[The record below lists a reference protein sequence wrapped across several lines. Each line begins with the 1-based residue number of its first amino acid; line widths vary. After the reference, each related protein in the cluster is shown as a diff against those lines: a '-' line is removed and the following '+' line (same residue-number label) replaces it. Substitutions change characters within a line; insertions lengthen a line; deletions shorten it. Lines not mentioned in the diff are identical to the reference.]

1 MGEELGGGGRR
12 EKEKIESRTIR
23 GKLQGRRSSMVEFDP
38 WYLAVDETGNSEEF
52 RESGAGHWTSESDAG
67 RGQWHLPK
75 NQSPLFGSGA
85 RSRMHICSSP
95 GVACNAS
102 IYAVYIHVR
111 IGVYTWAKL
120 NEIWPDVYSEPWCR
134 SAPYRPTSGAHLRA
148 FVRERE
154 CLHTRST
161 SQLFA
166 DYARSR
172 SVTGGIALPTRLKSA
187 CDQFLRLR
195 HSRSFLSFSFFI
207 FLLESGA
214 TFGTFTT
221 KTRIR
226 RSKIYAVIRLWI
238 VNQKRLNFC
247 AVIADYTR
255 TCLSRVIPRF
265 NFKSFAT
272 TIYPSLSLI
281 ISKEL

>member
-1 MGEELGGGGRR
+1 MAPA
-12 EKEKIESRTIR
+12 KK
-23 GKLQGRRSSMVEFDP
+23 
-38 WYLAVDETGNSEEF
+38 SEPPF
-52 RESGAGHWTSESDAG
+52 RLWRQEPNA
-67 RGQWHLPK
+67 HLFEPRCRVYA
-75 NQSPLFGSGA
+75 P
-85 RSRMHICSSP
+85 
-95 GVACNAS
+95 

-172 SVTGGIALPTRLKSA
+172 SVTGGIALPTRFKSA

-195 HSRSFLSFSFFI
+195 RSRSFLSFSFFFFFFI
-207 FLLESGA
+207 LLLESEA

-226 RSKIYAVIRLWI
+226 RSRIYAVTQL
-238 VNQKRLNFC
+238 
-247 AVIADYTR
+247 
-255 TCLSRVIPRF
+255 
-265 NFKSFAT
+265 
-272 TIYPSLSLI
+272 
-281 ISKEL
+281 